1 MALGIGTGLILSVV
15 SGYSDSS
22 NAPVVALVL
31 LALNLAIKPDG
42 IFGHNKSRS
51 V

>member
-1 MALGIGTGLILSVV
+1 MV

-31 LALNLAIKPDG
+31 LALTLLTKPDG
-42 IFGHNKSRS
+42 LFGHNKVRS